1 MNKIDLTV
9 KTKNTTQKCLFLSVC
24 LRCVVFFLNKY
35 MNKKIFNRIQRSATE
50 FKVLILC
57 HH

>member
-24 LRCVVFFLNKY
+24 LRCVFFFLNKY